1 MSDQLGPVLFTVQ
14 EMRLLSPVQAKKQP
28 QIIGNHWIVVS
39 SIGYEDGVVNVQL
52 CAAMLDSVYEELE
65 PNIKEVH
72 GL

>member
-1 MSDQLGPVLFTVQ
+1 MDFSLHQ
-14 EMRLLSPVQAKKQP
+14 ETKLLSPVQAKKQT

-39 SIGYEDGVVNVQL
+39 SIGCEDGVVNVLL
-52 CAAMLDSVYEELE
+52 CAAMLDSMYEELE